1 MRSYAALLLLLLI
14 MLPHAVS
21 AQPGTD
27 EQLAAQYYQQGDY
40 ERAVLYYEKL
50 YRKQPNDFYYEQLF
64 KSYTGLQNITAAEK
78 LVKDHQKKRPD
89 DPRFLIDLG
98 SLYRGMGENE
108 KATKEFDRALKM
120 MKPEQGSIRAMAN
133 AFQRVNEI
141 DLALLAYERGQ
152 KVVKD
157 GQVFHYEVANLYAIK
172 GDVPKMVTAY
182 MDLLSANEA
191 YIQAVQNSLSRYMD
205 FELYDSRT
213 ELLRTE
219 LLRRIQRDPERTIFQ
234 ELLIW
239 MYIQQKDL
247 NAAFVQSRAM
257 DKRFDEN
264 GNRLMEL
271 ARIAQANGDHATAFK
286 CYEYVLSL
294 NRKDGNYIQARLGAV
309 QTRFAQLLEQAEP
322 AEADL
327 LELDQRFQLTLGE
340 LGLNKNTIDLLRD
353 RSRLNAYHLNRQGE
367 AIALLEQGIAL
378 PALDPSTKAQLKL
391 DIGDVHLLQGDIWE
405 ASLYY
410 SQVDLDFKYDVLGH
424 EARLRNAKVSF
435 YAGDFL
441 WSQAQLSVLK
451 SSTSKLIAN
460 DAMELSLRI
469 TDNLGLDSNSVP
481 LRLFAHAE
489 LLRIQHRYDESLAV
503 LDSLVA
509 EYPMH
514 SLGDDVLYE
523 RYRIAYARKQ
533 YLEAAGFLEKLLE
546 LYPLDILVDN
556 ALIDLGRLYED
567 RLKDTEKA
575 TTFYEKLLFEQTG
588 SIFVPEARERYRR
601 LRGDNLG
608 DPAPAEPIFQQGAP

>member
-1 MRSYAALLLLLLI
+1 MRSYATLILLLLI
-14 MLPHAVS
+14 MLPRAVS

-64 KSYTGLQNITAAEK
+64 KSYTGLQNISAAEK
-78 LVKDHQKKRPD
+78 LVKDHQKKRSD

-98 SLYRGMGENE
+98 SLYRGIGEND

-120 MKPEQGSIRAMAN
+120 MKPEQGSIRAMAT

-141 DLALLAYERGQ
+141 DLALQAYERGH
-152 KVVKD
+152 KMVKD

-172 GDVPKMVTAY
+172 GDVPKMITAY

-205 FELYDSRT
+205 LEQNDSRT

-271 ARIAQANGDHATAFK
+271 ARIAQANSDHATAFK

-309 QTRFAQLLEQAEP
+309 RTRFSQLLEQAEP
-322 AEADL
+322 ELADL
-327 LELDQRFQLTLGE
+327 LELDQRFHLTLTE
-340 LGLNKNTIDLLRD
+340 LGLSKNTIDLLRD
-353 RSRLNAYHLNRQGE
+353 RARLNAYHLNKHGE

-441 WSQAQLSVLK
+441 WAQAQLSVLK
-451 SSTSKLIAN
+451 ASTSKLIAN

-481 LRLFAHAE
+481 LSLFAHAE
-489 LLRIQHRYDESLAV
+489 LLRIQNRYDESLAV

-523 RYRIAYARKQ
+523 RYRIAYARKH
-533 YLEAAGFLEKLLE
+533 YIEAAGFLEKLLE

-608 DPAPAEPIFQQGAP
+608 DPAPADQFFQQGAP